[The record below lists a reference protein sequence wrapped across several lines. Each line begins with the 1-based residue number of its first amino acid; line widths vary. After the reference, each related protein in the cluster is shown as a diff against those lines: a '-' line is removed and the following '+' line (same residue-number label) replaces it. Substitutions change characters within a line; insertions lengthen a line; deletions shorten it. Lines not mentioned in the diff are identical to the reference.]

1 MHAQVEGKLVVQF
14 DGQHVSGSGG
24 QFSSDG
30 ATAGADFD
38 HRASCEV
45 AYGGR
50 DMRWMASAS
59 TRKFWP
65 SLGLAGMGFFD
76 GR

>member
-50 DMRWMASAS
+50 DMLDGLSVHKEVLAE
-59 TRKFWP
+59 
-65 SLGLAGMGFFD
+65 LGFGGHGLL
-76 GR
+76 